1 MGYEASIKAMEA
13 ASIDP
18 SDIDGVIVGTI
29 TPDHFFPATSCII
42 QDRLSITNAF
52 AFDLLAG
59 CSGFLYALQAGKG
72 IIDSGNAENILL
84 VGTEV
89 ISKILDYE
97 DRTTCIL
104 FGDGAGAAVISKS
117 KTPGIL
123 SIKISA
129 DGSAGDLLHMP
140 GGGSRMP
147 ASEQSLKDRAHFL
160 KMKGNDVFKVAV
172 KMMESSTIEALEK
185 AGISN
190 EDIDLF
196 IPHQANSRILEALR
210 KRLGVPSDKI
220 YSNLEKY
227 GNTSSASVPIALDE
241 AIRSGK
247 AKKGDTILFSVF
259 GAGFTWGSAV
269 VKL

>member
-1 MGYEASIKAMEA
+1 
-13 ASIDP
+13 
-18 SDIDGVIVGTI
+18 
-29 TPDHFFPATSCII
+29 
-42 QDRLSITNAF
+42 
-52 AFDLLAG
+52 
-59 CSGFLYALQAGKG
+59 
-72 IIDSGNAENILL
+72 
-84 VGTEV
+84 TEV

-129 DGSAGDLLHMP
+129 DGSAGELLHMP

-185 AGISN
+185 AGISH

-196 IPHQANSRILEALR
+196 IPHQANSRILEVLR
-210 KRLGVPSDKI
+210 KRLGISSDKI
-220 YSNLEKY
+220 FSNLEKY
-227 GNTSSASVPIALDE
+227 GNTSSASVPLALDE

-247 AKKGDTILFSVF
+247 AKEGDTILFSVF